1 METVAPNFIERGN
14 ICFSEKRQS
23 NKEVGG
29 WGVAATTAARIQAS
43 HTAPGSKF
51 GGHALV

>member
-1 METVAPNFIERGN
+1 METVAQNAIKRGN
-14 ICFSEKRQS
+14 ICFSEERQS

-29 WGVAATTAARIQAS
+29 WGVAAATAARIQAS
-43 HTAPGSKF
+43 RTAPGNKF